1 MNKRDRPPT
10 QKKLPSTQ
18 RTQRFLFS
26 AIWAISAVFSVACGK
41 KGPPLPPLVKLP
53 AAPVDLTAERR
64 GNVVD
69 LQFSVPAANTDGT
82 RPANVSGVEVYAVTL
97 PPAAPP
103 IADAQLVKLATKVD
117 SIVVKAPKDPDV
129 TVDPD
134 DPDEEA
140 EPVEGDGLD
149 QGAVARVVETLTP
162 AMLTPIEIPKSARAA
177 GAAPP
182 AANPSGPLLGAPS
195 APRVRTYVT
204 VGTSTRGKAGP
215 LSKRLT
221 VPLVPPP
228 PPPVVPVL
236 SYDETAVTL
245 SWPPVSLGPS
255 SAKTGESEPLP
266 STPFGTAQPT
276 IAYNVY
282 DVSGPAAVK
291 LTTTAVA
298 EARFVDSRMVWN
310 EKRCYVARTA
320 ETVGGLVIE
329 SDASPQACD
338 TLKDTFPPAAP
349 KALQAVPSDGAINLI
364 WEPNTERDLAGYIV
378 LRAPAAGGELQ
389 PITSE
394 PIVDPSFRDGVQ
406 PGVRFVYAVR
416 AVDRAGN
423 LSPLSNRAEEVAR

>member
-1 MNKRDRPPT
+1 VIPASYERGT
-10 QKKLPSTQ
+10 QSPRSPQSQ
-18 RTQRFLFS
+18 RWLFF
-26 AIWAISAVFSVACGK
+26 ALFATLAFPVVACGK

-53 AAPVDLTAERR
+53 AAPADLTAERR

-69 LQFSVPAANTDGT
+69 LQLTVPAANTDGT
-82 RPANVSGVEVYAVTL
+82 RPANITRVDAYAVTL
-97 PPAAPP
+97 PGSAPP
-103 IADAQLVKLATKVD
+103 IADAQLLKLATKVD
-117 SIVVKAPKDPDV
+117 TIEVKAPKDPDV

-149 QGAVARVVETLTP
+149 QGAAAHVSETLTP

-177 GAAPP
+177 GAAAPIV
-182 AANPSGPLLGAPS
+182 NSSGPLIGAPS
-195 APRVRTYVT
+195 APPTRTYIT
-204 VGTSTRGKAGP
+204 VGISTRGKEGP

-228 PPPVVPVL
+228 PAPPSAVL
-236 SYDETAVTL
+236 LYDETAVTL
-245 SWPPVSLGPS
+245 TWPAVSLGPIS
-255 SAKTGESEPLP
+255 SKAGDEELLP
-266 STPFGTAQPT
+266 SKPFGTSQPT

-282 DVSGPAAVK
+282 DASGPVPVK

-298 EARFVDSRMVWN
+298 ETRFVDQRMVWD
-310 EKRCYVARTA
+310 EKRCYVVRTA
-320 ETVGGLVIE
+320 ETIGGLPIE
-329 SDASPQACD
+329 SDASPQTCD

-378 LRAPAAGGELQ
+378 LRARADGGELQ
-389 PITSE
+389 PVTSE

-416 AVDRAGN
+416 AVDKAGN
-423 LSPLSNRAEEVAR
+423 LSPLSNRAEETAR